1 LEKQRI
7 TSIDIFRGLTM
18 MLMTIVNNPGDWGN
32 VYAPLLHAEWHGA
45 TPTDMVFPFFVF
57 IMGTAM
63 PFSTLRTGVITKDYF
78 LKILT
83 RSLRIFNLGLFLNFF
98 SKIQVGELE
107 GAPLVLIR
115 LIIAVGLAY
124 AMLGNFKA
132 NIKLGLAIGATALM
146 LILAFWGGEDFASVR
161 IPGVLQRIA
170 LVYFFAALI
179 YQRFDLKGQLIAGA
193 LLLISYWAMMALI
206 PVPGGIAPNF
216 DKGTNLAAW
225 IDNTLLPGH
234 LWASSKT
241 WDPEGILS
249 TIPTITTVLLGIWTG
264 NIIQNQK
271 SESYKWLLGIGL
283 ALIITGKLWGVVFP
297 INKALWTS
305 SYVLFAGGW
314 AMLVLA
320 IVSVIDEKAGNNPV
334 TRFLIVWGV
343 NPMIVFFGSG
353 ILPRA
358 LGMVKISHGEESLGT
373 LDYINEAIIKP
384 LFANPMNASL
394 AFAIFYVILW
404 SIILL
409 ILDRKKLI
417 FKV

>member
-1 LEKQRI
+1 
-7 TSIDIFRGLTM
+7 
-18 MLMTIVNNPGDWGN
+18 
-32 VYAPLLHAEWHGA
+32 
-45 TPTDMVFPFFVF
+45 
-57 IMGTAM
+57 
-63 PFSTLRTGVITKDYF
+63 
-78 LKILT
+78 
-83 RSLRIFNLGLFLNFF
+83 
-98 SKIQVGELE
+98 
-107 GAPLVLIR
+107 
-115 LIIAVGLAY
+115 
-124 AMLGNFKA
+124 
-132 NIKLGLAIGATALM
+132 
-146 LILAFWGGEDFASVR
+146 
-161 IPGVLQRIA
+161 
-170 LVYFFAALI
+170 
-179 YQRFDLKGQLIAGA
+179 
-193 LLLISYWAMMALI
+193 MMALI